1 MGEGA
6 DRSPDFVPDGERTA
20 GELTRRGLIA
30 GAGGAVAGGLLVIGV
45 PSAVGAPRRK
55 RVGSG
60 RTDRH
65 SVGFLGQIN
74 QEGPT
79 LTVFGYLTRVQGLS
93 TSALYTVP
101 PAVNSTNPRAS
112 DPSPARFTF
121 FGQAR
126 IDSMSRRTEV
136 LAATARG
143 SVQIFAQ
150 PGGGANFNDPKS
162 FSDGRVIASYRGQFL
177 NDLLVDGENRGSFV
191 MTGDLTQSRA
201 PGFTFGGRRLRF
213 GGKGLPW
220 TLNAAGRGV
229 RTEPTIPR
237 ATISVSG
244 DLGVIDAE
252 VPEAG

>member
-1 MGEGA
+1 MSEGA
-6 DRSPDFVPDGERTA
+6 DRPLEFMPDGEGTA
-20 GELTRRGLIA
+20 SEVTRRGVIA
-30 GAGGAVAGGLLVIGV
+30 GAGGAVAGGLLVVGV

-74 QEGPT
+74 QEGPI
-79 LTVFGYLTRVQGLS
+79 LTVFGYLTRVQGIS

-101 PAVNSTNPRAS
+101 PAVNSNDPRAA
-112 DPSPARFTF
+112 DPNPARFTF
-121 FGQAR
+121 LGRAK

-136 LAATARG
+136 LASTATGR
-143 SVQIFAQ
+143 VQIFAQ
-150 PGGGANFNDPKS
+150 PGGGANFNNPNS
-162 FSDGRVIASYRGQFL
+162 FADGQVIASYRGTFL
-177 NDLLVDGENRGSFV
+177 NDLLVDGANQGSFV

-201 PGFTFGGRRLRF
+201 PCFRFGGRRLRF
-213 GGKGLPW
+213 GAKGLPW
-220 TLNAAGRGV
+220 NLNAAGRGI